1 MIANDYAFKTN
12 LNLILISA
20 ESSQMIHSHTVS
32 YSMLTQT
39 LLRLKRRV
47 TRPSPDS
54 ESILQSRHPHKS
66 EVHKSETR
74 RIWFSPKSFQGKLF
88 HSKIFLFAHSKLW
101 LKFLAWGKNR
111 YYPRVLICEWKSDR
125 WGYYDEWYR
134 DDSSSSKMDLLFPLL
149 QSRQGILL
157 FRHKLKFLLYKK
169 AIQNQRN

>member
-1 MIANDYAFKTN
+1 MSWDEFGMVMIANDYAFKTD

-32 YSMLTQT
+32 YSMWTQT

-47 TRPSPDS
+47 TSPSLDS

-88 HSKIFLFAHSKLW
+88 HSKIFYSRIV
-101 LKFLAWGKNR
+101 N
-111 YYPRVLICEWKSDR
+111 
-125 WGYYDEWYR
+125 YDLNFSLR
-134 DDSSSSKMDLLFPLL
+134 AKTDITL
-149 QSRQGILL
+149 GC
-157 FRHKLKFLLYKK
+157 
-169 AIQNQRN
+169 